1 MGPAVDIQI
10 ATSQVKKMAEEQTN
24 ESTEEQKE
32 LEATNPLEQ

>member
-10 ATSQVKKMAEEQTN
+10 ATSQAKKLAEDQTR

-32 LEATNPLEQ
+32 LESANVDI